1 MCSFTLLFSCQVMS
15 DSLWPCGLWASQMAQ
30 VVKNLPANARDAKD
44 KDSIPGSGRAPGE
57 GNGNPHQY
65 SCLGNPTDR
74 VAWWA
79 TTILGVAK
87 SQTGLSIYAYWT
99 VACQT
104 PLPMFI
110 ECVSPSVISNSLQ
123 PYGCSPSGSSDH
135 KISQA
140 RILEWVAIS
149 FSRSS
154 TF

>member
-1 MCSFTLLFSCQVMS
+1 
-15 DSLWPCGLWASQMAQ
+15 MAQ
-30 VVKNLPANARDAKD
+30 VVKNLPANAGDARD
-44 KDSIPGSGRAPGE
+44 KDSIPGSGKAPGE
-57 GNGNPHQY
+57 GNGNPRQY
-65 SCLGNPTDR
+65 FCLGNPMDR

-87 SQTGLSIYAYWT
+87 SQTGLSMHAYWT

-110 ECVSPSVISNSLQ
+110 ECVSTSAMSNSLQ

-135 KISQA
+135 NISQA

-149 FSRSS
+149 FSRSP